1 MLEKLCN
8 WATAFC
14 HKDYVIEGKRP
25 SPGLASELRK
35 NSIKIPE
42 VICQC
47 SGINIM
53 RTRIKSVI
61 FATDGTIIANNN
73 AQAVL
78 CV

>member
-1 MLEKLCN
+1 MRQEEN
-8 WATAFC
+8 
-14 HKDYVIEGKRP
+14 KRP
-25 SPGLASELRK
+25 SPGLASEPRK
-35 NSIKIPE
+35 NSIKVPE

-47 SGINIM
+47 SSINIM
-53 RTRIKSVI
+53 GTRIKSVI